1 MTEKVLN
8 LGVPGQIANP
18 NWKEVISMNEESRNN
33 LKDMLWGF
41 WVAFWVGMIVIP
53 AVRAI
58 LHLERDEKNND
69 KAG

>member
-1 MTEKVLN
+1 
-8 LGVPGQIANP
+8 
-18 NWKEVISMNEESRNN
+18 MNKESRNN
-33 LKDMLWGF
+33 LKEVLWSF